1 MGLGGVGISTIGVVI
16 RGDNTHLRNSLRE
29 SQKDI
34 DTFGRQ
40 SASSLTG
47 LNSAVT
53 RLAGPT
59 GIAGLSAVLGRMIG
73 PLGLAG
79 LGLAVAKT
87 GITMADFAQKSQISF
102 ETMLGSAGK
111 AKTLLS
117 DIYAFALKTPFG
129 FPDLV
134 ASSQRLLAFGISA
147 DNIVVTLR
155 ALGDA
160 ASGAGKGI
168 EAVDQMSLAI
178 GQIQA
183 KGVLQGD
190 ELLQLS
196 EAGVPALKMLANQ
209 AGVTAAVFSKQVTA
223 GAVSADTAISGLI
236 DGIEN
241 GSVGVNG
248 ATVAFGGLMDKIKT
262 SGGWTA
268 TLDSAKA
275 GFRNMSKAVTESA
288 VPALTDL
295 MGAGTGAMKMVSTLA
310 GGFNALPGPVRD
322 ATLAFVALMVAQKML
337 GSGISGLAGN
347 LRGTFATYMQATRDN
362 LDLMG
367 RSAGTARV
375 AFTALGPAARAAG
388 AGLWSA
394 FGGPVGLAIAGISI
408 GLGFLSSAQSKAAQA
423 TQEHEARVQSLATAL
438 KATNGLIDESIRKTA
453 VDELS
458 KAGTLQRAQAVGLNL
473 ATVTDAALGS
483 KDALAVVDA
492 ALASHQAELDA
503 AYDTMGRGVG
513 VRGKT
518 VVAIQGEVDALKGV
532 RGEITGYSGDVEGG
546 IAEAGRQ
553 KTAMDG
559 VSDAYVTGTKVV
571 KEFTDEQQKAIDAAS
586 EAASKAFDSALNVG
600 AVKFQTTTAD
610 DLAAAQDKVTEATR
624 GVRDAEQARAD
635 TNSKDKVTAA
645 DKVHA
650 EESVQDAR
658 KALAKATE
666 TLADTEAKRDP
677 VAQYRK
683 QVEEMLTTARDFATN
698 IQKLADQGLNSNT
711 LADLITSGPAA
722 SKDQI
727 SALLA
732 DPSLIGMTNSAE
744 TEMSKLGQV
753 VAGQAQ
759 VAQAAILKAGGVLG
773 DNLGL
778 GMRIAA
784 EEGTAT
790 TLQAIADKLGQDPRT
805 IYAVGMAAGLT
816 FLSGFSD
823 AVKPVQPHIAVG
835 PGGAGGTTGYYNG
848 GIYPGYTPGR
858 DIGYIGISG
867 GEAIMRPE
875 WTRAVGPGFVDKMN
889 AIARSG
895 GVSAVQAAM
904 GRYMGGFAGG
914 GVAGAYRG
922 APQVVTVPV
931 STTIERNTP
940 WTIQKAYFT
949 DPAAA
954 ERFGDRS
961 RARANR
967 FGG

>member
-1 MGLGGVGISTIGVVI
+1 MSLIATGGMQTIGV
-16 RGDNTHLRNSLRE
+16 RLTADNTQLRSALRD
-29 SQKDI
+29 SKRDI
-34 DTFGRQ
+34 DDFGRQ
-40 SASSLTG
+40 AATSFSSLGT
-47 LNSAVT
+47 
-53 RLAGPT
+53 
-59 GIAGLSAVLGRMIG
+59 VLGRIAG
-73 PLGLAG
+73 PLGVAG
-79 LGLAVAKT
+79 VGLAIAKT
-87 GITMADFAQKSQISF
+87 GIGMVDFAQKSQISF

-111 AKTLLS
+111 AKALLS

-134 ASSQRLLAFGISA
+134 ASSQRLLAFGIDA
-147 DNIVVTLR
+147 GNIVVTLR

-160 ASGAGKGI
+160 ASGAGKGV
-168 EAVDQMSLAI
+168 EAVNQMSLVI

-183 KGVLQGD
+183 KGKLQGD

-196 EAGVPALKMLANQ
+196 EAGVPALKILANQ
-209 AGVTAAVFSKQVTA
+209 AGVTAAVFSKEVTA
-223 GAVSADTAISGLI
+223 GVVDSDTAIKGLI

-241 GSVGVNG
+241 GTTGVNG
-248 ATVAFGGLMDKIKT
+248 ATVAFGGLMEKIKT

-275 GFRNMSKAVTESA
+275 GFRNMSKAITESA
-288 VPALTDL
+288 VPALTSL
-295 MGAGTGAMKMVSTLA
+295 MGAGTGTMKMVSNLA

-408 GLGFLSSAQSKAAQA
+408 GLGFLASAQSNAAQA

-492 ALASHQAELDA
+492 ALAKHQAELDA
-503 AYDTMGRGVG
+503 AYDASGRGVD

-546 IAEAGRQ
+546 IAEARRQ
-553 KTAMDG
+553 ENALTG
-559 VSDAYVTGTKVV
+559 VADAYVTGTKAVQA
-571 KEFTDEQQKAIDAAS
+571 FTDEQQKAIDAAS

-610 DLAAAQDKVTEATR
+610 ELAAAQDKVSEATR

-645 DKVHA
+645 DKVRA

-666 TLADTEAKRDP
+666 TLADTESKRDP
-677 VAQYRK
+677 VAVYRK
-683 QVEEMLTTARDFATN
+683 QLEDMLTTARDFATN
-698 IQKLADQGLNSNT
+698 IQKLADQGLNPTT
-711 LADLITSGPAA
+711 LSSLITAGPTA
-722 SKDQI
+722 SKDQMDV
-727 SALLA
+727 LLK
-732 DPSLIGMTNSAE
+732 DPSLIGLTNSSQ
-744 TEMSKLGQV
+744 TEMDKLSQT
-753 VAGQAQ
+753 VAGQAG
-759 VAQAAILKAGGVLG
+759 VVQAAILKAGGTLG
-773 DNLGL
+773 DNLAL

-790 TLQAIADKLGQDPRT
+790 TLQALATKLGEDPRK
-805 IYAVGMAAGLT
+805 IYAVGTAAGLT
-816 FLSGFSD
+816 YLAGFAD
-823 AVKPVQPHIAVG
+823 AIKPVQTRIATG
-835 PGGAGGTTGYYNG
+835 PGGGGGLTAYYNG

-889 AIARSG
+889 MIARSG
-895 GVSAVQAAM
+895 GVAAVQAAM

-922 APQVVTVPV
+922 APAAQVITVPV
-931 STTIERNTP
+931 SSTYERYSP
-940 WTIQKAYFT
+940 VTIQKAYFT

-954 ERFGDRS
+954 GRYGDRTQAM
-961 RARANR
+961 RNLW
-967 FGG
+967 GG